1 MVTGHASGPS
11 TSQAFQRPLRRLQRL
26 GAQRLVRNL
35 TSALLAQ
42 LRPGAVEAWRII
54 MAGSFGGH
62 HNYGWYHH

>member
-35 TSALLAQ
+35 TSAVLAQ
-42 LRPGAVEAWRII
+42 LRPGE
-54 MAGSFGGH
+54 
-62 HNYGWYHH
+62 